1 MTEFTE
7 LKAEVTNQSS
17 IKPLKLFFLL
27 RYESKYKIILW
38 FSVFFYFY
46 LCILAYFHRNLKND
60 FEHVWHKPYTEW

>member
-7 LKAEVTNQSS
+7 LQAEVRNQSS

-38 FSVFFYFY
+38 FGVFFYFY
-46 LCILAYFHRNLKND
+46 NTYSYCNYISPLKIYF
-60 FEHVWHKPYTEW
+60 

>member
-7 LKAEVTNQSS
+7 LQAEVRNQSS

-38 FSVFFYFY
+38 FGVFFLLLQY
-46 LCILAYFHRNLKND
+46 LFLL
-60 FEHVWHKPYTEW
+60 